1 MKGES
6 RMSVIEERGERYM
19 SGKIGL
25 TCPKLYECPRI
36 QMAPMIRALRR
47 CSADEAMQ
55 SICDSC
61 EERPLL
67 QEVGN
72 AEGIPYTA

>member
-1 MKGES
+1 
-6 RMSVIEERGERYM
+6 M
-19 SGKIGL
+19 SGKMGL

-61 EERPLL
+61 DERPLL
-67 QEVGN
+67 QEVSSTKD
-72 AEGIPYTA
+72 IPYTA